1 MGEVTGGT
9 SHVPLDKIPQKPT
22 RRIVNASLSIGLIA
36 GVLALLQTT
45 GAFACACCTHI
56 GQRYVENTRLQ
67 PFQRDIINDVRFSK
81 AANLFTDERDLA
93 DIKGIANPS
102 EKYALTVSRQK
113 DRFVFSFR
121 DEKKSEGT
129 LTLAISDAIAVFE
142 IDPRDPEAPPGGG
155 GLGPLLYKEWRLTA
169 PFSGTGI
176 FNSGNGGYQRITLI
190 FQGRG
195 RNCPEPG
202 QFTHWT
208 ISVHGPL
215 ANYLFYGELEKQ

>member
-1 MGEVTGGT
+1 MFHWRKSHRPEPDIIVRSSLAFGFLFGGVFALAQAT
-9 SHVPLDKIPQKPT
+9 S
-22 RRIVNASLSIGLIA
+22 
-36 GVLALLQTT
+36 AL
-45 GAFACACCTHI
+45 ACACCSHA
-56 GQRYVENTRLQ
+56 GHRYVENTKIA
-67 PFQRDIINDVRFSK
+67 PFHRDVIDAARFTN
-81 AANLFTDERDLA
+81 AANLFVDERDLA

-155 GLGPLLYKEWRLTA
+155 LGPLLYKEWRLTA

-215 ANYLFYGELEKQ
+215 GNYLFYGELEKQ